1 MGGSWDVFYG
11 PIYGQ
16 DGQLM
21 VKEGE
26 NLSDKY
32 LIQEMNWLVKG
43 TEGSNDGTNK

>member
-1 MGGSWDVFYG
+1 MEGRWDVFYG
-11 PIYGQ
+11 PIYRQ

-32 LIQEMNWLVKG
+32 LIRDIDWLVKG
-43 TEGSNDGTNK
+43 VEGSDDGTNK